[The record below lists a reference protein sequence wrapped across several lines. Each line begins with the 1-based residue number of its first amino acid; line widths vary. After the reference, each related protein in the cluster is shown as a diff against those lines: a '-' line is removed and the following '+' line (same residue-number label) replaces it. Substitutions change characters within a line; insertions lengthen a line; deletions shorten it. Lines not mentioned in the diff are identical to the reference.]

1 MNNNTLTVDQL
12 EEIIRQQLLTAY
24 HQYGFNRY
32 LGWDMDNVLIEINTL
47 EKIVNGIC
55 KAKDITKEEFI
66 LGGNDND

>member
-1 MNNNTLTVDQL
+1 MTNQLTVEQL

-24 HQYGFNRY
+24 HQYGFNSY

-55 KAKDITKEEFI
+55 EAKDITKEQFI
-66 LGGNDND
+66 LGGQ

>member
-1 MNNNTLTVDQL
+1 MTEQLTVEQL

-32 LGWDMDNVLIEINTL
+32 LGWDMGDVLVEINTL

-55 KAKDITKEEFI
+55 EAEDITKEQFI
-66 LGGNDND
+66 LGGQ

>member
-1 MNNNTLTVDQL
+1 MTNQLTVEQL

-24 HQYGFNRY
+24 HQYGLNRY

-55 KAKDITKEEFI
+55 EAEDITKEQFI
-66 LGGNDND
+66 LGEQ

>member
-1 MNNNTLTVDQL
+1 MTKQLTVEQL

-32 LGWDMDNVLIEINTL
+32 LGRDMDNVLIEINTL

-55 KAKDITKEEFI
+55 EVKDITKEQFI
-66 LGGNDND
+66 LGEQ

>member
-1 MNNNTLTVDQL
+1 MTNQLTVDQL

-24 HQYGFNRY
+24 HQYGLNMY

-55 KAKDITKEEFI
+55 EAKDITKEQFI
-66 LGGNDND
+66 LGGQ